1 MSTTQMKSVIA
12 KELERINDRIDMKI
26 IKGRS
31 YVSEARRHKV
41 LLMRMRELDYA
52 RERATRSRSF
62 FAFGR

>member
-1 MSTTQMKSVIA
+1 MKSAIA
-12 KELERINDRIDMKI
+12 KELDRINDRIDMKI

-31 YVSEARRHKV
+31 YNAEARRHKI

-52 RERATRSRSF
+52 RARSVSRSF